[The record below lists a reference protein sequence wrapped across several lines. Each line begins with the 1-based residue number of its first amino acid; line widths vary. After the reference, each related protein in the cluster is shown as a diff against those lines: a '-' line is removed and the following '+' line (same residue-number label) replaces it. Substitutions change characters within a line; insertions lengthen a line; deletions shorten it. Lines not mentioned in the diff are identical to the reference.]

1 MTSKFDDLRKSHIQ
15 SLDVKPQLSLPCPC
29 LFRRLVRLISNMQN
43 LRTSV
48 PNYYQTLGVTSDASP
63 EQIKKE
69 FRSLARRYH
78 PDLNPGDKVAEE
90 RFKQINEAY
99 DILSDEKKRQQY
111 DVQLFGTSR
120 RRFTRT
126 RNGNSDFISN
136 LWQDLKNQGNPSTKP
151 KPPRTRPKTNTDY
164 SPGNTKRIKSVPQA
178 RDIEAKLTLPLSKA
192 YEGGRERIRLEDGR
206 SLEVDMPA
214 GMYNGQKIRL
224 KGQGIQGGDLYL
236 KIFIEE
242 HPFFQLEGVD
252 ISCEIPITPSEAIVG
267 GAIEVP
273 TIDGLV
279 KMNVPAGVKSGQRLK
294 LANKGYPNSR
304 GQRGDQ
310 LVIIKV
316 LIPTKVS
323 EAEKQLYQQ
332 IREIEQFN
340 PRQKLI
346 NFYQ

>member
-1 MTSKFDDLRKSHIQ
+1 MTVLTSKFY
-15 SLDVKPQLSLPCPC
+15 SLDVKPPLSSACFCLYHRPCK
-29 LFRRLVRLISNMQN
+29 IKTNMQN

-48 PNYYQTLGVTSDASP
+48 PNYYQILGVTSDAPP

-78 PDLNPGDKVAEE
+78 PDLNPGDDLAEE

-99 DILSDEKKRQQY
+99 DILSDDKKRQQY
-111 DVQLFGTSR
+111 DLQLFGTSR
-120 RRFTRT
+120 RRLTRT
-126 RNGNSDFISN
+126 RKGNGDFIGN

-151 KPPRTRPKTNTDY
+151 KPPRTRPQNNTDY

-242 HPFFQLEGVD
+242 HPFFRLEGVD
-252 ISCEIPITPSEAIVG
+252 VSCEIPITPSEAIVG

-294 LANKGYPNSR
+294 LANKGYPNSK

>member
-1 MTSKFDDLRKSHIQ
+1 
-15 SLDVKPQLSLPCPC
+15 
-29 LFRRLVRLISNMQN
+29 MQN

-48 PNYYQTLGVTSDASP
+48 PNYYQTLGVTSDAPP

-99 DILSDEKKRQQY
+99 DILSDDKKRQQY
-111 DVQLFGTSR
+111 DLQLFGTSR

-126 RNGNSDFISN
+126 RNGNGDFIGN
-136 LWQDLKNQGNPSTKP
+136 LWQDLKNQSNSATKP

-316 LIPTKVS
+316 VIPTKVS
-323 EAEKQLYQQ
+323 EAEKQFYQQ

-346 NFYQ
+346 NFYP

>member
-1 MTSKFDDLRKSHIQ
+1 
-15 SLDVKPQLSLPCPC
+15 
-29 LFRRLVRLISNMQN
+29 MQN

-48 PNYYQTLGVTSDASP
+48 PNYYQILGVTADTSP

-90 RFKQINEAY
+90 KFKQINEAY
-99 DILSDEKKRQQY
+99 DILSDNQKRQQY
-111 DVQLFGTSR
+111 DLQLFGTSK
-120 RRFTRT
+120 RRFV
-126 RNGNSDFISN
+126 RNRNTSGDFINN
-136 LWQDLKNQGNPSTKP
+136 LWQDLRSQASTAAKT
-151 KPPRTRPKTNTDY
+151 KSNRTRPNTTADY
-164 SPGNTKRIKSVPQA
+164 RPGNTKRIKSVAQA
-178 RDIEAKLTLPLSKA
+178 RDIEAKLTLPLLKA

-224 KGQGIQGGDLYL
+224 KEQGIKGGDLYL
-236 KIFIEE
+236 KILLEP
-242 HPFFQLEGVD
+242 HPFFQLEGLD
-252 ISCEIPITPSEAIVG
+252 IYCEIPLTPSEAIVG

-304 GQRGDQ
+304 GERGDQ
-310 LVIIKV
+310 LVTIQI

-323 EAEKQLYQQ
+323 EAEKKLYQQ

-340 PRQKLI
+340 PRQRLI
-346 NFYQ
+346 NFFQ